1 MLPEDYD
8 TEGYDGVGEQGAD
21 GHHVHELLKVEDGC
35 HHTCYHVHIKLVAC
49 TDSLLIITLLIQL
62 KGTVIQCD
70 SSTLFYLEPCR
81 NFFSL

>member
-35 HHTCYHVHIKLVAC
+35 HHTCYHVHIKLVVC
-49 TDSLLIITLLIQL
+49 TDSLLMDTNQGNSTLLPCSVSNHL
-62 KGTVIQCD
+62 ETSLVY
-70 SSTLFYLEPCR
+70 TFYR
-81 NFFSL
+81 